1 MSRGRELAKVG
12 GLTQTISGI
21 STFVGISTFASDV
34 RIHGKLDV
42 DGDISYDEM
51 TSVNE
56 RVTGVSTLTDVRVN
70 RNLNVAGIT
79 TVTGALDVN
88 GGGTIDNIQI
98 GVTGDNEIDTA
109 SGSLTID
116 SAGGTVTVDDN
127 LTVSGNA
134 VLNGD
139 VDLGNATGD
148 TISATGRFD
157 TDIVPSTD
165 GARDLGASGLEF
177 KDLYIDGVANIDSAI
192 LDTAKVSDLTDNRVV
207 IVGTS
212 GELEDSGNLTFDGST
227 LAVTGGATVSTTFDV
242 DGATTLDGLT
252 VAEAATFDVG
262 VTITGALDANGG
274 ASIDNIQ
281 IGVTGN
287 NEIDTASGNLTIDS
301 AGGTVAIDDTVTVS
315 GDLTVTGASV
325 FNGTI
330 DLGNATSDT
339 ITATARFDSDIVPST
354 DGARDLGSSALEF
367 KDLYIDGTANID
379 AAILDTAQVSDLTN
393 NRVVIAGASGELEDD
408 ANLTFN
414 GTTLAVGVALDV
426 DGHLDADNVSVSGIS
441 TFTGATTFTGAIDAN
456 GGATIDNIQ
465 IGITGD
471 NELDTSSGNLTIDS
485 AGGTTTIDDNA
496 TVTGNLTVTGDLQVN
511 GTNTVV
517 SSTTMTVADK
527 NVVLAVGAANDAAAD
542 GGGITLTSGDG
553 NKTWNW
559 VDSTDAWTSSEDINL
574 ASGKG
579 YELNGTTVLSGTTLG
594 SSIVTS
600 SLTSV
605 GTIASGTWE
614 GTAVTNDYIATIT
627 SANKVSLSSINIDG
641 GTDIGADLADG
652 DEILVDDGGGGT
664 NRRADIDRIYKYVF
678 SKVSGDVA
686 IAANGAATIQ
696 ANSVALSTDTTGNY
710 VAAGA
715 VSGNGLSGS
724 AGAEGATFTVTSNAT
739 NANTASTIV
748 YRDGSGDFSAGTITA
763 SLTGTASLATSVT
776 VSANNSTDETV
787 YPVFVDG
794 ATGTQG
800 AETDTGLSYNPSTNV
815 LTTTTF
821 SGALSG
827 NATTSTTAT
836 TATNVTV
843 SANNTA
849 NETLY
854 PLMADGATGG
864 QGCETDTALSY
875 NPSTNTLTV
884 GTVSGALSG
893 TATNAALLDS
903 LDSSQF
909 LRSDAADGITAT
921 LTARQITPEADS
933 TYDLGTNSVRW
944 ANVYADD
951 VRTGDL
957 HLSNQHRGGNS
968 VDGSWG
974 HYTIQEGEDDLF
986 ITNKRSGKKF
996 RFVLEAI

>member
-51 TSVNE
+51 TSVNSK
-56 RVTGVSTLTDVRVN
+56 VTGVSTLTDARVD
-70 RNLNVAGIT
+70 RNLYVAGIT

-127 LTVSGNA
+127 LTVSGNT
-134 VLNGD
+134 VLNGNI
-139 VDLGNATGD
+139 DLGNATGD

-165 GARDLGASGLEF
+165 GARDLGSSTLEF
-177 KDLYIDGVANIDSAI
+177 KDLYIDGTANIDAAV
-192 LDTAKVSDLTDNRVV
+192 LDTAIVSDLTNNRVV
-207 IVGTS
+207 IAGAS
-212 GELEDSGNLTFDGST
+212 GEIEDDANLTFDGAT
-227 LAVTGGATVSTTFDV
+227 LAVGVALDV
-242 DGATTLDGLT
+242 DGHADLDN
-252 VAEAATFDVG
+252 VSISG
-262 VTITGALDANGG
+262 VTTITGASTFTGAIDANGG
-274 ASIDNIQ
+274 ATIDNIQ
-281 IGVTGN
+281 IGITGN
-287 NEIDTASGNLTIDS
+287 NEIDTSSGNLTLDS

-354 DGARDLGSSALEF
+354 DGARDLGSSTLEF

-379 AAILDTAQVSDLTN
+379 AAILDTAQVSDLTD

-426 DGHLDADNVSVSGIS
+426 DGHLDADNVSISGIA
-441 TFTGATTFTGAIDAN
+441 TITGASTFTGAIDAN

-517 SSTTMTVADK
+517 ASTTMTVADK
-527 NVVLAVGAANDAAAD
+527 NIVVAQGAANDAAAD
-542 GGGITLTSGDG
+542 GAGVTVDSGDG
-553 NKTWNW
+553 DKTWNW
-559 VDSTDAWTSSEDINL
+559 VDSTDAWTSSEHINL

-579 YELNGTTVLSGTTLG
+579 YILNGNTVLSGTTLG
-594 SSIVTS
+594 STIVAS

-627 SANKVSLSSINIDG
+627 AANKVSLSSINIDG

-686 IAANGAATIQ
+686 ISATGTATIQ
-696 ANSVALSTDTTGNY
+696 ANSVALTTDTTGNY
-710 VAAGA
+710 VQQGA
-715 VSGNGLSGS
+715 TSGNGLSGS
-724 AGAEGATFTVTSNAT
+724 VNSEGGTFTVTSNAT

-763 SLTGTASLATSVT
+763 NLTGTATNATHVVLTDNEST
-776 VSANNSTDETV
+776 NENNLIPFAEDTS
-787 YPVFVDG
+787 
-794 ATGTQG
+794 ATGNVG
-800 AETDTGLSYNPSTNV
+800 LETDGDFHYNPSTGSV
-815 LTTTTF
+815 TATVFIGSLT
-821 SGALSG
+821 G
-827 NATTSTTAT
+827 NADTATTAT

-849 NETLY
+849 NETCY
-854 PLMADGATGG
+854 PLLVDGATGG
-864 QGCETDTALSY
+864 QGAETDTALSY

-909 LRSDAADGITAT
+909 LRSDAADTMTGT
-921 LTARQITPEADS
+921 LTMSGNIVPNADS
-933 TYDLGTNSVRW
+933 SRDLGTNSVRW
-944 ANVYADD
+944 ANIYGDDIYA
-951 VRTGDL
+951 GDI
-957 HLSNQHRGGNS
+957 HMSNEHKGGNTI
-968 VDGSWG
+968 DGTWG
-974 HYTIQEGEDDLF
+974 SYLFEEGESDLF
-986 ITNKRSGKKF
+986 ITNRRSGKKF
-996 RFVLEAI
+996 RLVLEAI